1 MWGLAVSQG
10 SLIVAGYF
18 NAVGDWIEASSIAR
32 WDGSEWHP
40 LGSGIGTG
48 ELYHYQYVFDVEVR
62 GEHIFAGGNFMLAGG
77 QEAKRIA
84 CWDGTSWTPLGIG
97 MGSAVYALS
106 TWDDELYAGGAFSR
120 AGIRAS
126 RHIGR
131 WIEASASVPDDPAQ
145 VAHWLSVPNPFRI
158 GYQMQLTPAG
168 ARQVEVIVFDITGRS
183 IRNLYS
189 GVAHGQLQLTWDG
202 RTDAGVAVP
211 SGVYGVRA
219 TLDRTIAQQ
228 RFTFV
233 R

>member
-1 MWGLAVSQG
+1 M
-10 SLIVAGYF
+10 AGYF
-18 NAVGDWIEASSIAR
+18 NAVGDWVEASSIAR

-40 LGSGIGTG
+40 LGLGIGTG

-84 CWDGTSWTPLGIG
+84 RWDGTSWTPLGIG

-120 AGIRAS
+120 AGIQAS

-131 WIEASASVPDDPAQ
+131 WIEAPADVPDDPAQ
-145 VAHWLSVPNPFRI
+145 VAHWLSVPNPFRP
-158 GYQMQLTPAG
+158 GSRLQLLPAYG
-168 ARQVEVIVFDITGRS
+168 HSAQVIVFDVTGRP
-183 IRNLYS
+183 IRTLYS
-189 GVAHGQLQLTWDG
+189 GFLNGPRELVWDG
-202 RTDAGVAVP
+202 RTDIGSPAAV
-211 SGVYGVRA
+211 GVYSVRA
-219 TLDRTIAQQ
+219 RVGDRLAQR
-228 RFTFV
+228 RFVLV